1 MQGFWPNRTLGYELQ
16 LTWRSNMRSIAIAIY
31 LAAFIVISPTIAVAA
46 SPSDFDFE
54 RDVYQVLRRACFECH
69 GLEKQAGGL
78 RLDQNAALIESGTI
92 VTGDA
97 EASEFVRRIDL
108 PRGHDDVM
116 PAIGDP
122 LSRREISAIRR
133 WIDAGAEWPDAF
145 EPPPHWAYVLPQKS
159 SLPVVSDPQWPRSPI
174 DHFVLAKLD
183 ERGIKPSPPAA
194 PATLLRR
201 VHLDLIGLPP
211 TPEEVTAFELDPS
224 PGVLAKIVDELMAR
238 PQFGERWARPW
249 LDLARYADSHGF
261 QRDNLIDIWAYR
273 DWVIDAL
280 NADMPLDQFT
290 IEQLA
295 GDLMPGATPSQRIAT
310 GFHRCAPT
318 NVEAGSLPE
327 ETRVEQVLDRVNTT
341 AAIWLGTTLECA
353 QCHDHKYDPFTIKD
367 YYRFFA
373 YFNNTE
379 IEAERTDPKQASS
392 IAFKG
397 PFMPLADAARDG
409 QRDEIQSRLKSLR
422 QDRQTRIDQLQRDLV
437 QWSATQADALRQAPQ
452 IHVVDV
458 ESFISTG
465 TTDSYKIRDDGA
477 ILIVGDDPPST
488 DRYTITASIQ
498 AADVRAI
505 RLDALTDDSL
515 PGKGPGRGDAKRP
528 NFVLHELAVF
538 VVDANGDETPLELGE
553 ATADFSQA
561 NYDVVGAIDGDPKT
575 GWAISPQF
583 GKSHWAIFRLRQPLD
598 ASSGVTLKITLDQ
611 HFGNGRSLGCIRL
624 AVVSGD
630 LSTQT
635 IPAKIAKLLKA
646 DSESWTD
653 GQRQE
658 LANYRAKFDEEVT
671 TLDQNITAVQRQ
683 LGDLAAD
690 TTLVMVELD
699 QPRQSAIFTRGEYRT
714 PGERVTA
721 GTPESLHPVRDEKLL
736 SGDPQTAGP
745 AAANNRLTLAR
756 WLVDPANPLVGR
768 VMVNRWWA
776 EIFGSG
782 IVRTTEDF
790 GLKGDPPT
798 HPELLDWL
806 AVDLVEN
813 GWSMKRTLKTI
824 VLSSTYQQSSAVTS
838 EQLASDDQNR
848 LLGRG
853 PRLRMDAEMIR
864 DHALAVSGLISLKPL
879 GPPIRPY
886 QPQGIWTK
894 VGGTNYEYD
903 VSPGGDRYR
912 RGIYV
917 VIKRG
922 APYPSF
928 VNFDA
933 SARLTC
939 TTERSRSNTPLQ
951 ALTLLNDPVYVDAT
965 KAFAV
970 RAAMDAKHQSLTSSI
985 EAAFRRVT
993 ARRPHASESKTLVQL
1008 YQAQHHAATAS
1019 PKTADKLATE
1029 VQLPRDVSAA
1039 DFSAWYSVAT
1049 VLMNLHETIT
1059 KE

>member
-1 MQGFWPNRTLGYELQ
+1 MDW
-16 LTWRSNMRSIAIAIY
+16 RSIAIATS
-31 LAAFIVISPTIAVAA
+31 LVAFIVVLPTIAAA
-46 SPSDFDFE
+46 GNPSEFDFG

-69 GLEKQAGGL
+69 GAEKQAGGF
-78 RLDQNAALIESGTI
+78 RLDDQTLLIESVTI
-92 VTGDA
+92 VTGDSQ
-97 EASEFVRRIDL
+97 ASEFVRRIEL

-116 PAIGDP
+116 PVIGDP
-122 LSRREISAIRR
+122 LSGREIAAIRR
-133 WIDAGAEWPDAF
+133 WIDAGAQWPEAF

-159 SLPVVSDPQWPRSPI
+159 PLPTVSDPQWPISPI

-183 ERGIKPSPPAA
+183 QRGMKPSPPAA
-194 PATLLRR
+194 PPTLLRR
-201 VHLDLIGLPP
+201 VYLDLIGLPP
-211 TPEEVTAFELDPS
+211 TPAEVIAFESDPS
-224 PGVLAKIVDELMAR
+224 PAALSKIVDQLMSR

-290 IEQLA
+290 IEQIA
-295 GDLMPGATPSQRIAT
+295 GDLLPGDLLPGATPSQRIAT

-327 ETRVEQVLDRVNTT
+327 ETRIEQVLDRVNTT
-341 AAIWLGTTLECA
+341 AAIWLGTTMECA

-397 PFMPLADAARDG
+397 PFMPLADPQRDG

-422 QDRQTRIDQLQRDLV
+422 QNRQSRVDELQQNLM
-437 QWSATQADALRQAPQ
+437 QWSTAQSEALRQAPQ
-452 IHVVDV
+452 AHLFDV
-458 ESFISTG
+458 EGFTSTG

-477 ILIVGDDPPST
+477 ILIVGDDPPSN
-488 DRYTITASIQ
+488 DVYTITTSIRSQ
-498 AADVRAI
+498 EIRAI

-515 PGKGPGRGDAKRP
+515 PGKGPGRGDAQRP
-528 NFVLHELAVF
+528 NFVLHELTVSI
-538 VVDANGDETPLELGE
+538 VDAGGEETPLVLGE

-561 NYDVVGAIDGDPKT
+561 NWDVAGAVDGDPKT

-583 GKSHWAIFRLRQPLD
+583 GKPHWAIFRLRQPLD
-598 ASSGVTLKITLDQ
+598 ANSGVTLKITLDQ
-611 HFGNGRSLGCIRL
+611 HFGNGRTLGCFRL
-624 AVVSGD
+624 SAVSGD
-630 LSTQT
+630 LSAET

-646 DSESWTD
+646 GSESWTNSD
-653 GQRQE
+653 HQE
-658 LANYRAKFDEEVT
+658 LANYRAS
-671 TLDQNITAVQRQ
+671 LDGEIKNLDKQIASTQRELTA
-683 LGDLAAD
+683 LAAD
-690 TTLVMVELD
+690 TTLVMVELEK
-699 QPRQSAIFTRGEYRT
+699 PRQSAIFTRGDYRT
-714 PGERVTA
+714 PGESIDA
-721 GTPESLHPVRDEKLL
+721 GTPESLHPIRDAKSFANDQRHE
-736 SGDPQTAGP
+736 SSAST
-745 AAANNRLTLAR
+745 NNRLTLAR

-768 VMVNRWWA
+768 VTVNRWWA

-806 AVDLVEN
+806 AVDFVEN

-824 VLSSTYQQSSAVTS
+824 ILSSTYQQLSAMTP
-838 EQLASDDQNR
+838 EQYAADDQNR

-864 DHALAVSGLISLKPL
+864 DHALAVSGLISLKAF

-886 QPQGIWTK
+886 QPLGIWSK
-894 VGGTNYEYD
+894 VGGTNYEYET
-903 VSPGGDRYR
+903 SPGGDRYR
-912 RGIYV
+912 RGVYV

-928 VNFDA
+928 INFDA

-951 ALTLLNDPVYVDAT
+951 ALTLLNDPVYVEAI
-965 KAFAV
+965 KAIAL
-970 RAAMDAKHQSLTSSI
+970 RAATDAKHQSLESAI
-985 EAAFRRVT
+985 EEAFRHVT
-993 ARRPHASESKTLVQL
+993 ARSPRGSESNTLVELFQD
-1008 YQAQHHAATAS
+1008 QHRAATAS
-1019 PKTADKLATE
+1019 PKAANQLTTD
-1029 VQLPRDVSAA
+1029 VQLPHDVSPA

>member
-1 MQGFWPNRTLGYELQ
+1 MHEIWFKFNRTLRYGLKID
-16 LTWRSNMRSIAIAIY
+16 WRSTGRFTSIATI
-31 LAAFIVISPTIAVAA
+31 LTAFIFIFPTSSAA
-46 SPSDFDFE
+46 GNPSEFDFG

-69 GLEKQAGGL
+69 GDEKQAGGF
-78 RLDQNAALIESGTI
+78 RLDDKTSLIESATI

-97 EASEFVRRIDL
+97 KASEFVRRIEL

-122 LSRREISAIRR
+122 LSGREIAAIRR

-145 EPPPHWAYVLPQKS
+145 EPPPHWAYVAPQKS
-159 SLPVVSDPQWPRSPI
+159 PLPQVSDRQWPLSPI

-183 ERGIKPSPPAA
+183 QRGMKPSPPAA

-201 VHLDLIGLPP
+201 VYLDLIGLPP
-211 TPEEVTAFELDPS
+211 TPAEVIAFESDPS
-224 PGVLAKIVDELMAR
+224 QAALSKIVDQLMSR

-290 IEQLA
+290 IEQIA
-295 GDLMPGATPSQRIAT
+295 GDLLPDATPSQRIAT

-327 ETRVEQVLDRVNTT
+327 ETRIEQVLDRVNTT
-341 AAIWLGTTLECA
+341 AAIWLGTTMECA

-373 YFNNTE
+373 FFNNTE

-392 IAFKG
+392 IAFQG
-397 PFMPLADAARDG
+397 PFMSLADPTRDG
-409 QRDEIQSRLKSLR
+409 QRDEVQTRLKSLR
-422 QDRQTRIDQLQRDLV
+422 QDRQNRVDELEQDLTK
-437 QWSATQADALRQAPQ
+437 WSTAQAESLRQAPQ
-452 IHVVDV
+452 THAFEL
-458 ESFISTG
+458 ESFTSTG

-477 ILIVGDDPPST
+477 ILIVGDDPPSH
-488 DRYTITASIQ
+488 DLYTVTASIRSP
-498 AADVRAI
+498 DIRAI

-528 NFVLHELAVF
+528 NFVLHELTVS
-538 VVDANGDETPLELGE
+538 VVDDSGNETPLDLRE

-561 NYDVVGAIDGDPKT
+561 NWGVGGAIDGDPKT

-583 GKSHWAIFRLRQPLD
+583 GKPHWAVFRLGQPLD

-611 HFGNGRSLGCIRL
+611 HFGNGRTLGCFRL
-624 AVVSGD
+624 SAVSGD
-630 LSTQT
+630 LSQAT

-646 DSESWTD
+646 GSESWTD
-653 GQRQE
+653 SDRQE
-658 LANYRAKFDEEVT
+658 LVNYRAS
-671 TLDQNITAVQRQ
+671 LDGEIDKLDKQIAATQRELTA
-683 LGDLAAD
+683 LAAD
-690 TTLVMVELD
+690 TTLVMVELEK
-699 QPRQSAIFTRGEYRT
+699 PRQSAIFTRGDYRT
-714 PGERVTA
+714 PGESVDA
-721 GTPESLHPVRDEKLL
+721 GTPESLHPIRSTVHE
-736 SGDPQTAGP
+736 
-745 AAANNRLTLAR
+745 ANNRLTLAR
-756 WLVDPANPLVGR
+756 WLVDPTNPLVGR
-768 VMVNRWWA
+768 VTVNRWWA

-806 AVDLVEN
+806 AVDFVDN

-824 VLSSTYQQSSAVTS
+824 VLSATYQQSSAVTP
-838 EQLASDDQNR
+838 EQYAADDQNR

-864 DHALAVSGLISLKPL
+864 DHALAVSGLISLKPF
-879 GPPIRPY
+879 GPPIRPF

-894 VGGTNYEYD
+894 VGGTNYEYE

-912 RGIYV
+912 RGVYV

-928 VNFDA
+928 INFDA
-933 SARLTC
+933 NARLTC

-951 ALTLLNDPVYVDAT
+951 ALTLLNDPVYVEAIKALAVSAAT
-965 KAFAV
+965 E
-970 RAAMDAKHQSLTSSI
+970 AKHQSLESTI

-993 ARRPHASESKTLVQL
+993 ARRPRDSETSTLVRL
-1008 YQAQHHAATAS
+1008 YQDQHRAATES
-1019 PKTADKLATE
+1019 PKTANQLTTD
-1029 VQLPRDVSAA
+1029 VQLPRDVSPA